1 MNAKIYSKIRRIRVS
16 LNLNKAFKTEMN
28 AFVNKNVIIFT
39 KEGDKIQGLLI
50 GMSDTDLSVIIGNA
64 LVNGDKNH
72 RTFVSGSVITKMT
85 LGETPFDIAG
95 LRMELEKVFK
105 KSGVRYFP
113 ESRTIQVMDRY
124 RVTETSVEGDEG
136 PIADRIKRIWV
147 NFKAEQED
155 LANKE

>member
-1 MNAKIYSKIRRIRVS
+1 MYTKFNSEIRRIRVS

-50 GMSDTDLSVIIGNA
+50 GMSDTDLSVVIGNA
-64 LVNGDKNH
+64 SVNGDKNH
-72 RTFVSGSVITKMT
+72 RTFVSGSVISKMT
-85 LGETPFDIAG
+85 LGETPFDIGG

-124 RVTETSVEGDEG
+124 RVTEISVEGDEG
-136 PIADRIKRIWV
+136 PIGDRIKRIWA

-155 LANKE
+155 KADKE